1 MNRHRRAALAIAVA
15 LSAGSCVPQ
24 EQPQDVQPVAARSP
38 GPEVRIGLVV
48 DAPKVTIGGAG
59 ALSIIDP
66 DEGPIYQ
73 LPAQTTVVV
82 GPRPN
87 AIGLIDVS
95 PTLVRRLLVVSAVD
109 SEAPVRV
116 NGRDYRGT
124 LELRRGVNG
133 VVVVNRIGL
142 EAYITGVV
150 GAEMG
155 RRAPG
160 EEEALKAQAVVS
172 RTYALRNSGRYAAQG
187 FDLMADV
194 SDQAYAGIANE
205 NPMATAAVEAT
216 RGEILTYNGAPI
228 DAFYFSTCAGRTEDG
243 SSVFSGASRPYL
255 RSVDDHDPAGI
266 AWCAASPRF
275 RWSESWTRA
284 ELTAILKQTLP
295 ANNLPANSAT
305 DLTEMR
311 VLSRTASGRIAALE
325 LSGRSARTTLR
336 GQVIRRVLA
345 PTGGGILRSN
355 DFTVRLSRAGGKIER
370 IDIDGRGNG
379 HGVGMCQWGAVGRS
393 RAGEI
398 YPHILSSY
406 FPGTELQ
413 RAF

>member
-1 MNRHRRAALAIAVA
+1 MNNRTRSVLAIAVA
-15 LSAGSCVPQ
+15 VIAGSCVPQ
-24 EQPQDVQPVAARSP
+24 EQPQEVQPAVAPAP
-38 GPEVRIGLVV
+38 GPEIRIGLLV
-48 DAPKVTIGGAG
+48 DAPTVTVGGAG
-59 ALSIIDP
+59 ALRIIDP
-66 DEGPIYQ
+66 DEGPLYDVA
-73 LPAQTTVVV
+73 AQTTIVV
-82 GPRPN
+82 GPRAD
-87 AIGLIDVS
+87 AIGLNGVA
-95 PTLVRRLLVVSAVD
+95 PTVVRRLLVVSAVD
-109 SEAPVRV
+109 SDAPVRM

-133 VVVVNRIGL
+133 VLVINRIGL
-142 EAYITGVV
+142 EAYLQGVV

-172 RTYALRNSGRYAAQG
+172 RTYAVRNKGRYNAQG

-194 SDQAYAGIANE
+194 SDQVYAGLANE
-205 NPMATAAVEAT
+205 NPMATAAVGAT

-228 DAFYFSTCAGRTEDG
+228 DAFFFSTCAGRTEEG
-243 SSVFSGASRPYL
+243 AAVFSGASRPYL

-275 RWSESWTRA
+275 RWSESWSRA
-284 ELTAILKQTLP
+284 ELTAVLKRTLP
-295 ANNLPANSAT
+295 ANNLPVNSAT

-311 VLSRTASGRIAALE
+311 VLERTGSGRIAALE

-336 GQVIRRVLA
+336 GQTIRRVLA
-345 PTGGGILRSN
+345 PTAGGILRSN

-379 HGVGMCQWGAVGRS
+379 HGVGMCQWGAVGRA
-393 RAGEI
+393 RAGEV
-398 YPHILSSY
+398 YSHILSSY

-413 RAF
+413 HAF